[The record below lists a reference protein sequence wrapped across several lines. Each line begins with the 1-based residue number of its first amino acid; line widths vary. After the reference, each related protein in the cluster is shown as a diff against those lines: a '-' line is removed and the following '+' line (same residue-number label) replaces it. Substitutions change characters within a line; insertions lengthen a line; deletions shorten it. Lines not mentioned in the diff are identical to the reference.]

1 MVRVSAARLI
11 PMDAREIVEGLA
23 LTART
28 AARTLVATT
37 GDTRRAALR
46 AIADEI
52 DARADEIAAA
62 NNLDIER
69 AKAESMHPQMQ
80 DRLLLTLDR
89 IAGIARGARQ
99 VADLE
104 DPLGRILKKST
115 LPNGLELEQITVP
128 FGVIGM
134 VYEARP
140 NVTVD
145 AAVILLMSGNAAL
158 LRGSSTADA
167 SNRVLVEV
175 MRSALAKTSI
185 SPDVIQLVPSDDR
198 ATVKALLTA
207 RGKVDLVIPRG
218 SAALIRMVVD
228 EATVPTIETGAG
240 VCHVY
245 VDAAADLQKALP
257 IVMNSKT
264 HRPSVCNAAET
275 VLIHKGVAEKFL
287 PTLLQSLH
295 GAGVLLHCDE
305 ATEKVAQSLSI
316 DTTRAT
322 AENWGTEYGVLEI
335 NVGVVDSLE
344 SAIDHIATFGTQHT
358 EAIVTEDKESARKFI
373 AMSDCAA
380 VMVNASTRFTDG
392 EQMGFGAEIGI
403 SNQKLHARGPMGLEA
418 MTTTTWVVTG
428 TGQIRS

>member
-1 MVRVSAARLI
+1 
-11 PMDAREIVEGLA
+11 MDAREIVEGLA
-23 LTART
+23 LSART

-37 GDTRRAALR
+37 GEQRRQALL

-52 DARADEIAAA
+52 DARTDEIIAA
-62 NNLDIER
+62 NSRDIER
-69 AKAESMHPQMQ
+69 AKADSMHPQMQ
-80 DRLLLTLDR
+80 DRLLLTRER
-89 IAGIARGARQ
+89 IAGIASGARQ
-99 VADLE
+99 VAALA
-104 DPLGRILKKST
+104 DPLGRVLKKST
-115 LPNGLELEQITVP
+115 LPNGLELEQMTVP

-167 SNRVLVEV
+167 SNKVLIDV
-175 MRSALAKTSI
+175 MKSALSKTAI
-185 SPDVIQLVPSDDR
+185 SPDVLQLVPSDDR
-198 ATVKALLTA
+198 ATVQALLTA

-245 VDAAADLQKALP
+245 VDASADLAKALP

-275 VLIHKGVAEKFL
+275 VLVHKSVAEKFL
-287 PTLLQSLH
+287 PTLLTSLH
-295 GAGVLLHCDE
+295 DASVLLHCDQ
-305 ATEKVAQSLSI
+305 AAEKVAQSLAI
-316 DTTRAT
+316 DVTRAT
-322 AENWGTEYGVLEI
+322 EQNWGTEYGVLEM

-358 EAIVTEDKESARKFI
+358 EAIVTEDKESARRFI

-418 MTTTTWVVTG
+418 MTTTTWIVTG

>member
-1 MVRVSAARLI
+1 
-11 PMDAREIVEGLA
+11 MDARAIVEGLA
-23 LTART
+23 LTARV
-28 AARTLVATT
+28 AARTLTAST
-37 GDTRRAALR
+37 GDQRRQALR

-52 DARADEIAAA
+52 DARIDEIILA
-62 NNLDIER
+62 NARDIDR
-69 AKAESMHPQMQ
+69 AKAYSMHPQMQ
-80 DRLLLTLDR
+80 DRLLLTRER
-89 IAGIARGARQ
+89 IAGIADGARQ
-99 VADLE
+99 VAALE

-115 LPNGLELEQITVP
+115 LANGLELEQMSVP

-158 LRGSSTADA
+158 LRGSSSAEA
-167 SNRVLVEV
+167 SNKILIDV
-175 MRSALAKTSI
+175 MRAALSKTTI

-198 ATVKALLTA
+198 ATVTALLTA

-218 SAALIRMVVD
+218 SASLIRMVVD

-245 VDAAADLQKALP
+245 IDASADLAKALP

-275 VLIHKGVAEKFL
+275 VLLHKSIAQTFL
-287 PTLLQSLH
+287 PTMLSSLK
-295 GAGVLLHCDE
+295 GAGVILHGDE
-305 ATEKVAQSLSI
+305 HVEAIAKSLDI
-316 DTTRAT
+316 DITRAT
-322 AENWGTEYGVLEI
+322 PENWGTEYGVLEM

-344 SAIDHIATFGTQHT
+344 SAIDHIATYGTQHT
-358 EAIVTEDKESARKFI
+358 EAIVTEDKECARRFV